1 MKQVDVVFQVED
13 DKISELQRALYK
25 MQGADAK
32 VLSFSRHDFKK
43 NNTIAEIAE
52 LFYKNNIDIDV
63 WDTEIDMCVAFV
75 LDLNDST
82 NGSYYGKFMM
92 LLAKNVEV
100 NHIGKFGMTCEF
112 SRYFAQHADKV
123 NKYVKEN
130 IGLSGGFFDNEL
142 YLELTENLES
152 LIAGYG
158 SENEYQKL
166 CEALTDEEE

>member
-1 MKQVDVVFQVED
+1 MKQVDVVFQVEEN
-13 DKISELQRALYK
+13 KIGELQKALYK
-25 MQGADAK
+25 MQGADVK
-32 VLSFSRHDFKK
+32 VLSFTRHDFVK

-52 LFYKNNIDIDV
+52 LFYNNNIDMDV
-63 WDTEIDMCVAFV
+63 YDTEIDIAVAFTF
-75 LDLNDST
+75 DLNNTDD
-82 NGSYYGKFMM
+82 SYYDKFMM

-112 SRYFAQHADKV
+112 SKYFAQHADKV

-130 IGLSGGFFDNEL
+130 IGVSGGFFDNEL

-158 SENEYQKL
+158 SEDEYKKL